1 MADGTNGLR
10 FERLVVPTP
19 YRVGPANVYVITAEP
34 ITLIDCGPNTP
45 ETENALLLG
54 LASHGLAPEQI
65 ARIVVTHGHPDHYG
79 LAAKL
84 QARSGATV
92 LVGEADL
99 PKVTSDRSMLMATGR
114 LLLGEGVPMETLL
127 DMDRRGRRMEDIH
140 PAVED
145 AVGLAGGETLGF
157 DGFDLHVLHLPGHTA
172 GHVCL
177 LDRATGVLFS
187 GDTLLLDITPNPLLE
202 PDPAD
207 PSERRQ
213 SLVEYIRSLDV
224 LASLPLTRVHPGH
237 GEPIEDPH
245 GLIDGMREHH
255 RARSEDLAARLTTDG
270 KTGWQ
275 LANEVFSGLEGFDNF
290 LAVSEVV
297 AHVDLLVREGRAE
310 PVTRDGVTFYRRI

>member
-54 LASHGLAPEQI
+54 LASYGLAPEQI

-127 DMDRRGRRMEDIH
+127 DMDQRGRRMEDIH

-187 GDTLLLDITPNPLLE
+187 GTRCSSTSRRTRCSNPIPPIL
-202 PDPAD
+202 
-207 PSERRQ
+207 
-213 SLVEYIRSLDV
+213 RS
-224 LASLPLTRVHPGH
+224 G
-237 GEPIEDPH
+237 
-245 GLIDGMREHH
+245 
-255 RARSEDLAARLTTDG
+255 
-270 KTGWQ
+270 
-275 LANEVFSGLEGFDNF
+275 
-290 LAVSEVV
+290 
-297 AHVDLLVREGRAE
+297 GRAWWSTSDRWTSWR
-310 PVTRDGVTFYRRI
+310 PFR